1 VDVRSKPTGVAPTL
15 RFRLPRSAYL
25 AVLFLL
31 IGVYPLAL
39 GSEYGGPVSWTWRAV
54 LLIIPVLAVVF
65 IARTA
70 TFVGP
75 PGVRVRAA
83 FGSRTFGWNDIRG
96 LSVNDR
102 SVYAVLKDGAI
113 RLPCV
118 RISDLTAIAKVSG
131 DRLPKLADPVP
142 KYAPSRRSR
151 RRR

>member
-1 VDVRSKPTGVAPTL
+1 MRSQPTGVTPTL
-15 RFRLPRSAYL
+15 RFRLPRLAYL

-54 LLIIPVLAVVF
+54 LLVIPVLAVVF

-75 PGVRVRAA
+75 PGLRIRAA
-83 FGSRTFGWNDIRG
+83 FGSRTFSWNDIRG
-96 LSVNDR
+96 LTVNDR
-102 SVYAVLKDGAI
+102 SVYVVLADGAM

-131 DRLPKLADPVP
+131 DRLPKLAEPVR